1 MIYQAY
7 QAHSDASTPARWMAR
22 AGQEFLNHPWLAFGG
37 HPMLRHA
44 AAACELVSRIGMS
57 HHRPAFGIT
66 HTRMGDTTVSIHEE
80 IIEQTPFCSL
90 LRFAKE
96 ASVDQPR
103 VLLVAPLSGHFAT
116 LLRGTIETLLP
127 DFDVYTTDW
136 LNARDVPL
144 RHGLF
149 DLDDHIDLMMA
160 FMRKLGP
167 DLHVIA
173 VCQPSVSTL
182 AAASLLAQMND
193 PAQPKTLTLMG
204 GPIDTHANPTEVSR
218 FAEKHSLPWLERHVI
233 DTVPMR
239 YPGAFRR
246 VYPGFVQLAGFL
258 SMNLKRHVG
267 AHVDLY
273 HHLVEGDGESA
284 SATRKF
290 YDEYTSVMDLPA
302 DFYLQTIDRVFHRR
316 DLANGSFIS
325 RGRLIEPGAI
335 TRTAVFLVEGEN
347 DDICAVGQTSAAQ
360 ALLTGLPKAKKPL
373 YVQPGVGH
381 YGVFNGSRWRSQIYP
396 RLRDF
401 IRENAEIGRERSRVA

>member
-7 QAHSDASTPARWMAR
+7 QAHSDASTPLRWIAR
-22 AGQEFLNHPWLAFGG
+22 ASQEFLNHPWLAFGS
-37 HPMLRHA
+37 HPILRHA
-44 AAACELVSRIGMS
+44 AAACELVSRTGMS
-57 HHRPAFGIT
+57 HRRPEFGIVRT
-66 HTRMGDTTVSIHEE
+66 HVGDAIVPVHEE
-80 IIEQTPFCSL
+80 IVEQTPFCGL

-96 ASVDQPR
+96 APVSQPR
-103 VLLVAPLSGHFAT
+103 VLLIAPLSGHFAT

-127 DFDVYTTDW
+127 DFDVYVTDW
-136 LNARDVPL
+136 LNARNVPL

-149 DLDDHIDLMMA
+149 DLDDHIELMMA

-173 VCQPSVSTL
+173 VCQPSVSAL
-182 AAASLLAQMND
+182 AATALLAQMND

-204 GPIDTHANPTEVSR
+204 GPIDTHANPTSVSR
-218 FAEKHSLPWLERHVI
+218 FAEAHTLTWLERHVI

-258 SMNLKRHVG
+258 SMNLKRHFS

-284 SATRKF
+284 AATRKF

-316 DLANGSFIS
+316 DLAHGSFVS

-335 TRTAVFLVEGEN
+335 ARTSVFMVEGEN

-360 ALLTGLPKAKKPL
+360 TLLTGLPRAQKPR

-381 YGVFNGSRWRSQIYP
+381 YGVFSGSRWRNQIYP
-396 RLRDF
+396 KLRDF
-401 IRENAEIGRERSRVA
+401 IRENC